1 MLKNNLRNILRNLIN
16 NKLYSVVNMVSLTIG
31 FSCLIIIF
39 LWVEDEMS
47 YGKVGDNVED
57 VYQLTLTHDNGVLD
71 PNVPYFLP
79 HAMAEIY
86 PEIKN
91 YTRIYRLSKITNC
104 VFSYQASGEEPEM
117 FYEES
122 VIKVDTGFFS
132 IFPFSFVYGN
142 PETALLDQNGVI
154 LRRQVAEK
162 YFGEADPIGKVLL
175 FNNQQFLTVT
185 GVVDIPSKSV
195 QQPDFILPLRGNLS
209 TNYNWRD
216 PTFILLHGISSLKAF
231 KQKIAGSFMD
241 LYPHPLPG
249 EIVLGVL
256 PISKSYLSFGKRKY
270 IYVFSAVALFI
281 LLVGCINFIILTTG
295 RSTRKIMEIG
305 IRKIAGAQ
313 RGQLIIH
320 LLTESV
326 LIALLSLFLA
336 IILVELT
343 LPAFGNFFDKE
354 LSIGYFIRPQIILL
368 FLLVSAVVGILA
380 GIFPALSFTRRS
392 PIVALQIIH
401 RVRSKKSMFMIGSV
415 IAQFTIS
422 FFLLACT
429 LLIIRQLS
437 FMMKQPLGFQIENI
451 IEIPMNA
458 SLGARFESY
467 KQNLKRN
474 PNIVSI
480 TAGQAVPFN
489 EDYKSGL
496 DWEGKSPEHVP
507 IVRYSI
513 VLPDYIET
521 FEMEVIEGRCFNND
535 YVTDTSKYMINEK
548 AAQLLNVDD
557 PLGKKITFWGR
568 QGEIIGVVQNFH
580 HVSLHKE
587 ILPHVFTIH
596 PKNYRNLNHVFIKL
610 RPVNIQETLNEI
622 ESITKEFAPDF
633 PFEYNF
639 IDSGVGKLYTT
650 EKKLGTIITW
660 FAFLSV
666 FITCLGVFSLS
677 TFLAERRTKE
687 FGIRK
692 VNGARAFHLLYH
704 LNIDLIKWIGVSF
717 AASIPLAY
725 FAMHRWLQN
734 FAFRV
739 GIEVWIFL
747 LTGAIILIIALLTSS
762 GITLKSSLK
771 NPVDSLRYE

>member
-1 MLKNNLRNILRNLIN
+1 
-16 NKLYSVVNMVSLTIG
+16 
-31 FSCLIIIF
+31 
-39 LWVEDEMS
+39 
-47 YGKVGDNVED
+47 
-57 VYQLTLTHDNGVLD
+57 
-71 PNVPYFLP
+71 
-79 HAMAEIY
+79 
-86 PEIKN
+86 
-91 YTRIYRLSKITNC
+91 
-104 VFSYQASGEEPEM
+104 
-117 FYEES
+117 
-122 VIKVDTGFFS
+122 
-132 IFPFSFVYGN
+132 
-142 PETALLDQNGVI
+142 
-154 LRRQVAEK
+154 
-162 YFGEADPIGKVLL
+162 
-175 FNNQQFLTVT
+175 
-185 GVVDIPSKSV
+185 
-195 QQPDFILPLRGNLS
+195 
-209 TNYNWRD
+209 
-216 PTFILLHGISSLKAF
+216 
-231 KQKIAGSFMD
+231 
-241 LYPHPLPG
+241 
-249 EIVLGVL
+249 
-256 PISKSYLSFGKRKY
+256 
-270 IYVFSAVALFI
+270 
-281 LLVGCINFIILTTG
+281 
-295 RSTRKIMEIG
+295 
-305 IRKIAGAQ
+305 
-313 RGQLIIH
+313 
-320 LLTESV
+320 
-326 LIALLSLFLA
+326 
-336 IILVELT
+336 
-343 LPAFGNFFDKE
+343 
-354 LSIGYFIRPQIILL
+354 
-368 FLLVSAVVGILA
+368 
-380 GIFPALSFTRRS
+380 
-392 PIVALQIIH
+392 
-401 RVRSKKSMFMIGSV
+401 MIGSV